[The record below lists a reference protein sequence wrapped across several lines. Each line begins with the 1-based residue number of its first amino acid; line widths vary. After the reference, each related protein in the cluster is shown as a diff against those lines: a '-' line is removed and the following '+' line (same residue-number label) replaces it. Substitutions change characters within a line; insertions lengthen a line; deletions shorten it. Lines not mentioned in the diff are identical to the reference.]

1 MNIKSWINLIS
12 GVSATAWLGSL
23 IVKIRKSEDETEKEK
38 SILESLELLGMIV
51 WPFLFNQIIGIDKI
65 LKDKKLIIPFLIPIS
80 KCFFNYYMLKTK
92 KVDEFKIEMDNISQ
106 NQLKMSL
113 LTHVLSFSSFMT
125 VISSKCGVQM
135 KESFAVLMSSFILS
149 FIGEVATSIIAAD
162 SIRKSHIDTIKSI
175 LSTYSLSLLV
185 YIAISNMT
193 YIITNKNNSNND
205 KDD

>member
-135 KESFAVLMSSFILS
+135 KEPFAVLMSSFILS

>member
-51 WPFLFNQIIGIDKI
+51 WPFLFNQIIGIDRI

-205 KDD
+205 EDD